1 MKALVFG
8 LGALGT
14 VFAVSLKSAGHQVY
28 AFVKENHLPLL
39 KGKTLK
45 MTGLFGNK
53 KSEID
58 GYFTNPE
65 ELKSFDLDLIIL
77 TVKAFDTEKAI
88 SQIKEFI
95 QTKTFL
101 LIAQNGYGNYEKAT
115 QVLPKNQIILSR
127 VIFGARLLEPGL
139 TEVTVFGDDVV
150 IGQPENAISKK
161 TLENIAEIF
170 NQAGIPT
177 KVSDEVYTILWEKII
192 YNSALNPLGALLE
205 RTYGELA
212 ENYETK
218 FLMDKIID
226 EIFETLKVYEIK
238 LRWETSEAYKIHFYQ
253 TLIPPTAGHYPS
265 MYYDLKNGKPTEI
278 DALNGAIVNLAE
290 QKGLKAPI
298 NKFITF
304 MIKQMEKVFS
314 TAN

>member
-1 MKALVFG
+1 MI
-8 LGALGT
+8 
-14 VFAVSLKSAGHQVY
+14 
-28 AFVKENHLPLL
+28 
-39 KGKTLK
+39 
-45 MTGLFGNK
+45 GLFGNK
-53 KSEID
+53 QAEID
-58 GYFTNPE
+58 GYFTQPE
-65 ELKSFDLDLIIL
+65 ELKLLDLDLIIL

-88 SQIKEFI
+88 SQIKKFI
-95 QTKTFL
+95 QPKTFL

-127 VIFGARLLEPGL
+127 IIFGARIIEPGL

-177 KVSDEVYTILWEKII
+177 KVSDEVYAILWEKII

-218 FLMDKIID
+218 FLIDKIID
-226 EIFETLKVYEIK
+226 EIFETLKAHEIK
-238 LRWETSEAYKIHFYQ
+238 LRWKTSEAYKNYFYQ
-253 TLIPPTAGHYPS
+253 NLIPPTAGHYPS

-304 MIKQMEKVFS
+304 LIKKMEKSFQ
-314 TAN
+314 

>member
-1 MKALVFG
+1 MKVLIFG

-14 VFAVSLKSAGHQVY
+14 VFAVALKSAGHQVN
-28 AFVKENHLPLL
+28 AFVKEKHLSLL

-53 KSEID
+53 KAEID

-65 ELKSFDLDLIIL
+65 EL
-77 TVKAFDTEKAI
+77 KAFDTEKAI

-95 QTKTFL
+95 QPKTFL
-101 LIAQNGYGNYEKAT
+101 LIAQNGYGNYEKAI
-115 QVLPKNQIILSR
+115 QVIPKNQVILSR
-127 VIFGARLLEPGL
+127 IIFGARIIEPGL

-150 IGQPENAISKK
+150 IGQPENAIPKK
-161 TLENIAEIF
+161 TLENIAGIL

-177 KVSDEVYTILWEKII
+177 KVSDEVYAILWEKII

-212 ENYETK
+212 ENYETR
-218 FLMDKIID
+218 FLMDRIID
-226 EIFETLKVYEIK
+226 EIFETLKAYEFK
-238 LRWETSEAYKIHFYQ
+238 LRWENSEAYKKHFYQ
-253 TLIPPTAGHYPS
+253 NLIPPTAEHYPS

-290 QKGLKAPI
+290 QKGLKTPV
-298 NKFITF
+298 NKFITL

-314 TAN
+314 TAT

>member
-1 MKALVFG
+1 MKVLIFG

-14 VFAVSLKSAGHQVY
+14 VFAVALKSAGHQVN
-28 AFVKENHLPLL
+28 AFVKEKHLSLL
-39 KGKTLK
+39 KGKPLK

-53 KSEID
+53 KAEID

-95 QTKTFL
+95 QPKTFL
-101 LIAQNGYGNYEKAT
+101 LIAQNGYGNYEKVT
-115 QVLPKNQIILSR
+115 QVLPKNQVILSR
-127 VIFGARLLEPGL
+127 IIFGARIIEPGL

-150 IGQPENAISKK
+150 IGQPENAIPKK
-161 TLENIAEIF
+161 TLENIAGIL

-177 KVSDEVYTILWEKII
+177 KVSDEVYAILWEKII

-205 RTYGELA
+205 KTYGELA
-212 ENYETK
+212 ENYETR
-218 FLMDKIID
+218 FLMDRIID
-226 EIFETLKVYEIK
+226 EIFETLKAYEFK
-238 LRWETSEAYKIHFYQ
+238 LRWENSEAYKKHFYQ
-253 TLIPPTAGHYPS
+253 NLIPPTAEHYPS

-290 QKGLKAPI
+290 QKGLKTPV
-298 NKFITF
+298 NKFITL
-304 MIKQMEKVFS
+304 MIKQMEKAFS
-314 TAN
+314 TAT